1 MNREGREAPGGPP
14 VSQVELEH
22 PLQEGALREIE
33 RSLYGKLK
41 AHRLPDS
48 FIERCWED
56 AIQKG
61 FLEYLRAR
69 EEGAEI
75 ENRNAFVVRAAFCR
89 AIDELRHEAHEA
101 DGSLD
106 SLIDNG
112 RHAAPPSEEL
122 AVERLEA
129 EELRQAIAGLP
140 AEERQ
145 ILVLHYFE
153 ELSDK
158 RGAEL
163 LYCSERTYRRRL
175 KRALANVGRRLGV
188 PAPDP
193 GSELAVE
200 IGLAAWTTLGGA
212 RVAFA
217 HGPLDQLIGALESI
231 RDGLGRLAG
240 RLRDPVA
247 GLYANG
253 TGEKASALASGPA
266 GKFIGGCAGAAVVCL
281 LGGVV
286 GPGIG
291 GPTSTLLG
299 ERQPPPAAK
308 HQAVN
313 EGRAPVPTRPQSFTD
328 ARDPA
333 VTAPVS
339 QSSGASGARRKQIA
353 HKSEQRQLAEQASG
367 ITRVEKESST
377 YSAPPSTGTATA
389 ESESATTAPSGGGS
403 EASAGEEAQT
413 QQQFGAFK

>member
-1 MNREGREAPGGPP
+1 M
-14 VSQVELEH
+14 SQVELEQ
-22 PLQEGALREIE
+22 PLQEEVLREIE

-48 FIERCWED
+48 FIERCSED

-69 EEGAEI
+69 EEGTEI
-75 ENRNAFVVRAAFCR
+75 ENRNAFVVRAAFFR
-89 AIDELRHEAHEA
+89 AIDELRRESHEA
-101 DGSLD
+101 DGTAVDL
-106 SLIDNG
+106 LIDNG

-129 EELRQAIAGLP
+129 EELRGAIASLP

-153 ELSDK
+153 ELSDR

-175 KRALANVGRRLGV
+175 KRALADVGRRLGV
-188 PAPDP
+188 PVPEP
-193 GSELAVE
+193 SSELAIE

-212 RVAFA
+212 QVALA
-217 HGPLDQLIGALESI
+217 HGPIDQLIGALDGV
-231 RDGLGRLAG
+231 RDGLGWLTG

-247 GLYANG
+247 RLSANG
-253 TGEKASALASGPA
+253 AGEKASVLASGPA
-266 GKFIGGCAGAAVVCL
+266 GKIVGGCAGAAVVCL

-291 GPTSTLLG
+291 GPASSLLYG
-299 ERQPPPAAK
+299 QHSPAAK
-308 HQAVN
+308 H
-313 EGRAPVPTRPQSFTD
+313 RAANKSTPPVPTRPQSF
-328 ARDPA
+328 AAAQGPA
-333 VTAPVS
+333 PIAPAA
-339 QSSGASGARRKQIA
+339 QPTGASRAQQKRTARR
-353 HKSEQRQLAEQASG
+353 SEQRQLAEQASG
-367 ITRVEKESST
+367 IARVEQESST
-377 YSAPPSTGTATA
+377 YSAPPSESAAG
-389 ESESATTAPSGGGS
+389 SESASAPPASGGS
-403 EASAGEEAQT
+403 EASSGEEAQA

>member
-1 MNREGREAPGGPP
+1 
-14 VSQVELEH
+14 VSQVELEQ

-48 FIERCWED
+48 FIERCGED

-61 FLEYLRAR
+61 FLEYLRAC

-89 AIDELRHEAHEA
+89 AIDELRREAHEA
-101 DGSLD
+101 DGAVD

-112 RHAAPPSEEL
+112 RHAAPPSEDL

-129 EELRQAIAGLP
+129 EELREAIASLP
-140 AEERQ
+140 TEERQ

-153 ELSDK
+153 ELSDR

-175 KRALANVGRRLGV
+175 KRALAEVSRRLGV
-188 PAPDP
+188 PIPEP
-193 GSELAVE
+193 GSELAIE
-200 IGLAAWTTLGGA
+200 IGLAGWTTLGGA
-212 RVAFA
+212 QVALA
-217 HGPLDQLIGALESI
+217 HGPLDQLIGVVDRG
-231 RDGLGRLAG
+231 RDGLESLAA

-247 GLYANG
+247 RLSTNG
-253 TGEKASALASGPA
+253 TSERASALASGPA

-291 GPTSTLLG
+291 GPASSLLG
-299 ERQPPPAAK
+299 NPHSPAAK
-308 HQAVN
+308 H
-313 EGRAPVPTRPQSFTD
+313 RAPSRGKVPVPTRPQSFAD
-328 ARDPA
+328 AQGA
-333 VTAPVS
+333 VGTAPAP
-339 QSSGASGARRKQIA
+339 QSSGASRAQRKRIARR
-353 HKSEQRQLAEQASG
+353 SEQRQLAEQASG

-377 YSAPPSTGTATA
+377 YSAPSDASTATA
-389 ESESATTAPSGGGS
+389 ASESATTAPSGGDS
-403 EASAGEEAQT
+403 EASAGEEAQA